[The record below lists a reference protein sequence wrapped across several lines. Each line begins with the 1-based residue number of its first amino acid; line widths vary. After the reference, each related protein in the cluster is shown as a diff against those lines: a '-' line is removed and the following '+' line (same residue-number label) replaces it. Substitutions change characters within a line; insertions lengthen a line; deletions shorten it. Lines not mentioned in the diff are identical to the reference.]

1 MDHDAAL
8 RFLAENHRGVF
19 CALRKDGRP
28 HQSPVVYALTDGKVR
43 ISSTRDRVKTR
54 LLRRDPR
61 ASLCVITE
69 KFFGDY
75 LCAEGKVRLVEDP
88 EGRENLALYEAITGK
103 GPDDLAEY
111 LRAMKEEKR
120 LVIEMSVERIY
131 PLEGPLEG

>member
-1 MDHDAAL
+1 MDRDAAL
-8 RFLAENHRGVF
+8 RFLAENRRGVF

-43 ISSTRDRVKTR
+43 ISSTWDRVKTR

-61 ASLCVITE
+61 ASLCVITD

-111 LRAMKEEKR
+111 LRAMKEERR
-120 LVIEMSVERIY
+120 LVIEMSVERVY